1 MKRLEN
7 TEENRKRQCEKEIQ
21 VILHDLDNPENFE
34 KNKIAEEALNT
45 VIVKEE

>member
-7 TEENRKRQCEKEIQ
+7 TAENRKAQCEKEIQ
-21 VILHDLDNPENFE
+21 IILRDLDNPENFE
-34 KNKIAEEALNT
+34 KNKIAEEALSA

>member
-34 KNKIAEEALNT
+34 KNKIAEEALNA

>member
-21 VILHDLDNPENFE
+21 VILHDLDNPESFE
-34 KNKIAEEALNT
+34 KNKIAEEALNA